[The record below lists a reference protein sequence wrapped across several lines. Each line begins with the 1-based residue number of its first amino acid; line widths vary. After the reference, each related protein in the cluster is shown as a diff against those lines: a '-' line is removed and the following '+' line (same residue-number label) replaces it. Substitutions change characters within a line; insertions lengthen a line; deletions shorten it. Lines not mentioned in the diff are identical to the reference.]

1 MPRFVTTLTLI
12 LALLVAAPLSLALG
26 TPAPCA
32 TKHHECQEE
41 TVPPAADC
49 CVVDDAQPIRESTPA
64 EQRVQA
70 TDLASIA
77 VPAHRPIARH
87 VLRLRPAERPQ
98 SHSPRLSLLD
108 LPTLFSTFLI

>member
-1 MPRFVTTLTLI
+1 MRRFVTTLTLM

-32 TKHHECQEE
+32 TQHHECQEE
-41 TVPPAADC
+41 TAPVADC

-70 TDLASIA
+70 TDIASVA
-77 VPAHRPIARH
+77 VPVYRPSARH
-87 VLRLRPAERPQ
+87 VLRVRPAERPQ
-98 SHSPRLSLLD
+98 PHSPRLSLLD

>member
-1 MPRFVTTLTLI
+1 VRRFITALTLI

-32 TKHHECQEE
+32 TQHHECQEE
-41 TVPPAADC
+41 TAPVADC

-64 EQRVQA
+64 EQRVHG
-70 TDLASIA
+70 TDVAAVA
-77 VPAHRPIARH
+77 VPSDGPMALQALPAP
-87 VLRLRPAERPQ
+87 PAERPRP
-98 SHSPRLSLLD
+98 HSPRLSLLD

>member
-1 MPRFVTTLTLI
+1 MRRFTTTLTLI

-32 TKHHECQEE
+32 TEHHECQEE
-41 TVPPAADC
+41 TAPVADC

-70 TDLASIA
+70 TDIASVA
-77 VPAHRPIARH
+77 VPAYQPIARH
-87 VLRLRPAERPQ
+87 VLLVRPAERPEP
-98 SHSPRLSLLD
+98 HSPRLSLLD

>member
-1 MPRFVTTLTLI
+1 VRRFITTLTLI

-32 TKHHECQEE
+32 TEHHECQEE
-41 TVPPAADC
+41 TGPVADC

-70 TDLASIA
+70 TDIASVA
-77 VPAHRPIARH
+77 VPVYQPIERH
-87 VLRLRPAERPQ
+87 VLRVRPAQRPQ
-98 SHSPRLSLLD
+98 PHSPRLLLLD